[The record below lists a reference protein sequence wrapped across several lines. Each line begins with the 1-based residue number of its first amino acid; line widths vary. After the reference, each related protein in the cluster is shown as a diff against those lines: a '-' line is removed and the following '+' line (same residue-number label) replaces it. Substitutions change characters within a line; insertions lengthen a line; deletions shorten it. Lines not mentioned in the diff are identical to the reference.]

1 MKKVFH
7 ESHFT
12 NRFVKLEVKATATR
26 ISFKLHREDMFIG
39 GETFTVE
46 STDDDGHIAISN
58 LTNAILE
65 VLLANGIT
73 GFDMVDIYN
82 DIYYSKVL
90 NDY

>member
-12 NRFVKLEVKATATR
+12 NRFVKLEVKVTLSR
-26 ISFKLHREDMFIG
+26 LSYKLHREDMFIG
-39 GETFTVE
+39 GETFDIIGIE
-46 STDDDGHIAISN
+46 DHIAIEN
-58 LTNAILE
+58 LTNSILG
-65 VLLANGIT
+65 VLMKNNIT

-90 NDY
+90 NEH